1 MLTRVDDHRAL
12 ALVAVVDTADGGEIV
27 GLGNLFA
34 VDDCRMEVGL
44 VVGDDWQRQRVGT
57 ELAHRMLQAAHARGV
72 VRFVA
77 HVAWGNVAIR
87 GLLQRHGTI
96 ISARMNGS
104 VTEIAFVR
112 RQVGEEPRT

>member
-1 MLTRVDDHRAL
+1 MLTCVDDRRAV
-12 ALVAVVDTADGGEIV
+12 ALVAVVDTAHGGEIV

-77 HVAWGNVAIR
+77 HVAGDNVAIR
-87 GLLQRHGTI
+87 GLLQRQGTI
-96 ISARMNGS
+96 ISARLNGS
-104 VTEIAFVR
+104 VTEITFVGR
-112 RQVGEEPRT
+112 EVLEEAKT